1 MDTSFSTPLELLFV
15 LCTSDQPINGAGD
28 HPMNIPAKLG
38 SKWQNGFREKNN
50 GTQRGRTP
58 SDGNISPFGELK
70 QLIIHYHIGLHVQ
83 IYIIVVTI
91 LDLGI

>member
-1 MDTSFSTPLELLFV
+1 MDTSFSTPLELLFF
-15 LCTSDQPINGAGD
+15 LCTSDQPIYCAGD
-28 HPMNIPAKLG
+28 HPVNIPTKLN
-38 SKWQNGFREKNN
+38 SKWQNGLREENN

-70 QLIIHYHIGLHVQ
+70 QLLIHYHIGLHFK